1 MSTNFNLN
9 RDVANAQGNVTMQVS
24 KNGVITQEF
33 SIHNAV
39 TEEGIMCILNNLC
52 NAYSNDIKGYKL
64 TGTTQE
70 IGTIHELTEEIQTDF
85 VSRKIVTTEGGS
97 YVEFKIFIPSDAY
110 NGSVL
115 TGVKLYTKDS
125 TNTDIVF
132 ATVEANVDKDQN
144 DINIIGSGGHNE
156 IITKTQDVN
165 VLYIWRIAITS
176 IFLNAIN

>member
-1 MSTNFNLN
+1 MSMNFNMSK
-9 RDVANAQGNVTMQVS
+9 DVANAQGNVTIQIS
-24 KNGVITQEF
+24 SNGVIIDEY

-39 TEEGIMCILNNLC
+39 TEEGIMCLLNNLC

-70 IGTIHELTEEIQTDF
+70 IGTVHELTTDIQTDF
-85 VSRKIVTTEGGS
+85 VSRKIVTTDGGS

-110 NGSVL
+110 NGCVL
-115 TGVKLYTKDS
+115 TGVKLYCKDS
-125 TNTDIVF
+125 TNSDVIF

-144 DINIIGSGGHNE
+144 DINIIGTNGHNE

-176 IFLNAIN
+176 LFLNAIN